1 MSLKI
6 RFRSKNVMNMNCC
19 MIILSTSLMLHSSI
33 LASFQSISIKSCWS
47 HRSTIEENK
56 DHEKRRHRICWF
68 AKEFSIM
75 LSINHA
81 HALFGMNSTKKK
93 MGVHM
98 LCALYVKIRVSHH
111 V

>member
-1 MSLKI
+1 
-6 RFRSKNVMNMNCC
+6 
-19 MIILSTSLMLHSSI
+19 
-33 LASFQSISIKSCWS
+33 
-47 HRSTIEENK
+47 
-56 DHEKRRHRICWF
+56 
-68 AKEFSIM
+68 M